1 MIHNFR
7 SYLHSGS
14 QALQRCFTIRLR
26 DIDRF
31 KKALCVRRTNPPRA
45 VKERRKRVYKRL
57 SPRDPWPLWLICGV
71 AVFAVMTGVLVPSVA
86 VLAGVAPLSHV
97 NSAPLKAQTR
107 SPIPSP
113 SYKKTCEN
121 KAASEAAMVRCVG
134 SQIAQLNGEIRSALV
149 VGTEYLGRSGVT
161 STESRWREFMKSEC
175 ALEEHPYSG
184 GSI

>member
-1 MIHNFR
+1 M
-7 SYLHSGS
+7 
-14 QALQRCFTIRLR
+14 
-26 DIDRF
+26 
-31 KKALCVRRTNPPRA
+31 
-45 VKERRKRVYKRL
+45 
-57 SPRDPWPLWLICGV
+57 
-71 AVFAVMTGVLVPSVA
+71 
-86 VLAGVAPLSHV
+86 SHV

-121 KAASEAAMVRCVG
+121 KAASESAMVRCVG

-184 GSI
+184 GSIRSLIYGVCERNLLVNRIAEIRSVVDSLLGRAMTS